1 MILSDTEIFRAIAK
15 GQVKFENANLHDWQF
30 QSVSVD
36 LRLGDV
42 GPGRSSRSQSGD
54 DPREWLLRPRA
65 FVLASTLEVVTIGPA
80 LCGFVAGK
88 SSVARRGIQVEAAG
102 LVDPGFS
109 GQLTLEVVNFTRDSV
124 MLTEFEPIC
133 QIYFMRVDGPVA
145 RPYDTP
151 GLRSRYQ
158 HQRGPT
164 PARTHPPEET
174 P

>member
-1 MILSDTEIFRAIAK
+1 MILSDTSIRAALKLGDIEFGYADL
-15 GQVKFENANLHDWQF
+15 EEWQF
-30 QSVSVD
+30 QPVSVD

-42 GPGRSSRSQSGD
+42 GRGWTSRWRNGD
-54 DPREWLLRPRA
+54 EPQEWLLRPGA
-65 FVLASTLEVVTIGPA
+65 FVLASTLEVVTVGPT

-109 GQLTLEVVNFTRDSV
+109 GQLTLEVVNFTDEPV
-124 MLTEFEPIC
+124 TLTEFEPIC

-145 RPYDTP
+145 RPYGTP

-164 PARTHPPEET
+164 MACPDPPRET